1 MKPTQGYYNKR
12 IVFMTAIVLEREA
25 NNYWNLIKDVSIE
38 VKLALI
44 SKLSNSLIFELPE
57 KKKEVSAASLIDDI
71 LENAPKDVPMTDEDI
86 MQEIKAVRYAV

>member
-1 MKPTQGYYNKR
+1 
-12 IVFMTAIVLEREA
+12 MTAIVLERET

-44 SKLSNSLIFELPE
+44 PKLSNSLIFEFP
-57 KKKEVSAASLIDDI
+57 KKAKDVSATSLIDDI
-71 LENAPKDVPMTDEDI
+71 LENAPKDVPLTDEDI

>member
-1 MKPTQGYYNKR
+1 MNPTQGYYNKR

>member
-1 MKPTQGYYNKR
+1 MNPTQGYYNKR

-71 LENAPKDVPMTDEDI
+71 LENAPKDVPLTDEDI

>member
-1 MKPTQGYYNKR
+1 
-12 IVFMTAIVLEREA
+12 MTAIVLEREA

-71 LENAPKDVPMTDEDI
+71 LENAPKDVPLTDEDI